1 MIGPTGPISLFSEG
15 LGQESIMRR
24 LVIICILLAFMAL
37 SGWADGQ
44 TGPKDSQSLDSA
56 TLTMLQSEPKPTNA
70 IIQAS
75 ASETD
80 FPVTP
85 NNVQNNKVFNIVVIG
100 DSIAW
105 GAGLTK
111 YEKYSYLVA
120 KWIAEQSGRPVNV
133 KVLAHTGANL
143 KEWTDDLNIQY
154 PDIPS
159 SKPTLFEQADK
170 ISSPDDIDLLLVS
183 GGANDVN
190 LEKIGSLDSG
200 WLINKF
206 LGGSTLNEIQDKSWE
221 KIESPMYEL
230 LKKLLNKSPNA
241 KIVVTGY
248 YSAISKDSKGLTEF
262 YKAYKPISQFLDK
275 YQNADDPKQL
285 NELATK
291 ADTFYEKSNLALNS
305 AKIRANRGSGQN
317 RIEFARIVFPSDKS
331 YGTDDSWLWR
341 IEGTEGNYKTD
352 DHKYDVRA
360 SLAGMVCQ
368 LIGRMPVCDDPTESK
383 LAAVGHPNVEGAGEY
398 NRTIVQKINE
408 AWPDWLHP
416 IVLEF
421 EVSPTSVTS
430 SETVKISYKVSSN
443 CSEGLKQVEL
453 WRKDESSDWKQISI
467 NTLLGETNSVSGSFT
482 DSPPAQ
488 GKYWYGVH
496 VVDNAGNWNDERNSN
511 TKNLPGTYGPIEV
524 IVKEAE
530 PTVNITILNSA
541 GFRVDGAKVVIDST
555 SNNATDSR
563 GELSIFLSDG
573 NHTINASKP
582 GYGIG
587 NWSGYFNHTLASRI
601 NITLRPTPK
610 HLFTITTINSA
621 GFAIAGS
628 EIKVDGIRKGHSGPD
643 GNLSVE
649 LINGNHTIEANKS
662 GYGSGNWTGNLDNRT
677 NTVAKVKLNGAL
689 EYPFKI
695 ITVNSAGFPIGGT
708 NVSIDGRYGDA
719 TNQQGEL
726 EVMLIE
732 GSHDIEAKKTDYGS
746 GNWTDVLN
754 YNKSREVKVRLNGA
768 LEYPFNLTVLNAA
781 NYTIEG
787 AKVSVGGIKKGV
799 TDRRGYLKAMLT
811 EGYQTIEAAKSGY
824 GSSNFT
830 GTLNY
835 TQSNDIEIRIN
846 DALEYPFNITVLN
859 SARNVIQGAD
869 VKADGK
875 LIGLTDI
882 NGVLRSMLTEGNH
895 TLKANK
901 TGYTPGNWTGNLNHT
916 ETNEPTIELGGGSM
930 LKDMQPIDLCLV
942 LDTSGSMA
950 DQECNDLS
958 KIQAVK
964 EAAQDTIAGF
974 FFPGS
979 SNRVAVVSFS
989 DVSNTNQ
996 EFTNN
1001 YYEAYSNVSSLSPG
1015 GATSFGL
1022 GLSRAVDEFRKM
1034 NQTNHVRTILFMS
1047 DGMHNTPP
1055 DYGYYL
1061 GLCRIM
1067 GIRVYTVGYGS
1078 EANHDLLKEMAQ
1090 LSGGE
1095 YVFADPCGEQDLGI
1109 RYRFLLQQMGLSGSN
1124 PSINA
1129 SGVVAQN
1136 QTVNATSFNVLPG
1149 SKYPTIEVIYPGS
1162 HLKVTLVG
1170 PDGKVADPK
1179 DYVYKDDPRVI
1190 SVRLK
1195 DPRPGNWTV
1204 QVYGDQVNG
1213 TEPFTVYIS
1222 PKYVAPTVPAISY
1235 KSIAIKETSGETL
1248 REYPIRISIDPKDFP
1263 SKANADGSDINIF
1276 DQNGRDLPRW
1286 IEKWDTKD
1294 KKAYVWVKV
1303 PQIPANGDVHLMMLT
1318 GNPGEPAA
1326 NNGSNI
1332 FDFFDDFD
1340 GGRMD
1345 VNRWSVYN
1353 NSSSR
1358 VDESNGKLHISA
1370 DARSFSSVGIF
1381 SHELFKPNITI
1392 RFLANVSEGQNLDR
1406 KGMGF
1411 LTDNVGENESQIK
1424 EGVYWRGQDKNLW
1437 AHHKFLSLQGSLFS
1451 SDYSRV
1457 EPKYDSGYKTW
1468 EIQWLDSL
1476 ITYNLDDKKSE
1487 LHKHTEKPK
1496 EAIGIGF
1503 SINTSVQAMPS
1514 DIFLDWIL
1522 AYKCASSDPKVGI
1535 EPA

>member
-15 LGQESIMRR
+15 LGQRSIMRL
-24 LVIICILLAFMAL
+24 LVIICIMIALMAQAMCAEGETASCGIE
-37 SGWADGQ
+37 SGSD
-44 TGPKDSQSLDSA
+44 TDYTITPCN
-56 TLTMLQSEPKPTNA
+56 LT
-70 IIQAS
+70 
-75 ASETD
+75 
-80 FPVTP
+80 
-85 NNVQNNKVFNIVVIG
+85 NNEVFNMVVIG

-105 GAGLTK
+105 GNGLNKKNK
-111 YEKYSYLVA
+111 YPYHLADWLQGKLN
-120 KWIAEQSGRPVNV
+120 RPVEV
-133 KVLAHTGANL
+133 TVYAHSGATISGEPGKSIDPNL
-143 KEWTDDLNIQY
+143 NSGT
-154 PDIPS
+154 
-159 SKPTLFEQADK
+159 PTLIDQAKSINNKDK
-170 ISSPDDIDLLLVS
+170 VDLILVS
-183 GGANDVN
+183 GGINDVGISNILDANTPVETINSLSASIKDPMTN
-190 LEKIGSLDSG
+190 LLAH
-200 WLINKF
+200 
-206 LGGSTLNEIQDKSWE
+206 
-221 KIESPMYEL
+221 L
-230 LKKLLNKSPNA
+230 LEETNA
-241 KIVVTGY
+241 KIIVTGY
-248 YSAISKDSKGLTEF
+248 YPLITEESKVEIQDRAVAGALALTSKKT
-262 YKAYKPISQFLDK
+262 ISQSESVLIS
-275 YQNADDPKQL
+275 ALDDPTAAKVEAAWYL
-285 NELATK
+285 IEGIANNIDNIGEDDANLRANS
-291 ADTFYEKSNLALNS
+291 DTFYAISSDSLEKAVD
-305 AKIRANRGSGQN
+305 AADKGQN
-317 RIEFARIVFPSDKS
+317 RIKFVDPLFERKNS
-331 YGTDDSWLWR
+331 YRASNSFLWELNSGLKTNDFQYQERAELVEKTYALLDFIKRAENKINPIAHPNRKGAAKYADAIKAVIDGEGLSWLDNSCPT
-341 IEGTEGNYKTD
+341 IQSFQVTPQ
-352 DHKYDVRA
+352 
-360 SLAGMVCQ
+360 SLILG
-368 LIGRMPVCDDPTESK
+368 ESFTID
-383 LAAVGHPNVEGAGEY
+383 Y
-398 NRTIVQKINE
+398 NLSDTGG
-408 AWPDWLHP
+408 
-416 IVLEF
+416 
-421 EVSPTSVTS
+421 S
-430 SETVKISYKVSSN
+430 
-443 CSEGLKQVEL
+443 GLKQVEL
-453 WRKDESSDWKQISI
+453 WRKGESSDWQQIKPP
-467 NTLLGETNSVSGSFT
+467 NSLAGGTGPISGSFK
-482 DSPPAQ
+482 DSPSAL

-541 GFRVDGAKVVIDST
+541 GFRVDDAKVVIDSA
-555 SNNATDSR
+555 SNNTTDSR

-610 HLFTITTINSA
+610 HLFTINTINSA

-649 LINGNHTIEANKS
+649 LINGNHTIEADKS

-732 GSHDIEAKKTDYGS
+732 GSHDIEANKTDYGS

-846 DALEYPFNITVLN
+846 GALEYPFNITVLN

-916 ETNEPTIELGGGSM
+916 ETNGPTIELGGGSM

-950 DQECNDLS
+950 DQECSDLS

-1235 KSIAIKETSGETL
+1235 KSIVIKETSGETL